1 MKSSLYLCLLS
12 IFLLACGGQTTETKE
27 ETTTEEATPDPAS
40 EDGWVS
46 LFDGK
51 TFTGWKVNENDETF
65 SIQEGAIV
73 ANGERSHLFYD
84 GPVANHNFKNFEF
97 KAQVM
102 TMPNSNG
109 GIYFHTAFQEEGWP
123 SKGYEVQVN
132 NTHKDWRKT
141 GGLYAIDDV
150 KEPPTKDNEWF
161 TQHIIVKG
169 KNVEVRLNGETVV
182 NYTEPDKPA
191 RPEGMAARLIDSGTF
206 ALQGH
211 DPGSTVHFKDIQVK
225 ILPDN

>member
-1 MKSSLYLCLLS
+1 MKSSIYLCLLS
-12 IFLLACGGQTTETKE
+12 LFLVACGGQQTATKE
-27 ETTTEEATPDPAS
+27 ATTTEETTSTPTETDA
-40 EDGWVS
+40 WVS
-46 LFDGK
+46 LFDGE
-51 TFTGWKVNENDETF
+51 TMAGWKVNENPETF
-65 SIQEGAIV
+65 SIKDGAIV
-73 ANGERSHLFYD
+73 ANGERAHLFYT
-84 GPVANHNFKNFEF
+84 GEVANHNFKNFEF

-102 TMPNSNG
+102 TLPNSNA
-109 GIYFHTAFQEEGWP
+109 GIYFHTAYQEEGWP

-132 NTHKDWRKT
+132 NTHSDWRKT

-182 NYTEPDKPA
+182 NYTEPENPE
-191 RPEGMAARLIDSGTF
+191 RPEGMKNRLLDSGTF

-211 DPGSTVHFKDIQVK
+211 DPGSTVYFKDIMVK
-225 ILPDN
+225 VLPD